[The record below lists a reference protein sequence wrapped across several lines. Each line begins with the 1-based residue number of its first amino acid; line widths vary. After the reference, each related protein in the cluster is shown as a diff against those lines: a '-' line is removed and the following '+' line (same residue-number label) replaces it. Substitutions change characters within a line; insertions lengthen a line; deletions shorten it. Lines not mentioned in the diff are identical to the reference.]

1 MSTIESI
8 LMEAWELGIKD
19 QVIKI
24 VVEKQKN
31 LSTPEV
37 SRNRNSLY
45 EEALEEVKKKIK
57 GQ

>member
-19 QVIKI
+19 QVIEI
-24 VVEKQKN
+24 VVEKQKK

-45 EEALEEVKKKIK
+45 EEALEEVKRKIK